1 MSVQQEYLRD
11 ATGRFGDY
19 RSLAERSF
27 AQVSDEEFF
36 RSVDPESNSIAVI
49 VRHVAGNMRSRWR
62 DFLTSDGEKPDRHRD
77 DEFEIA
83 AGTTR
88 ASIMAEWEAAWA
100 LVTDE
105 LGRLRPDDIERT
117 VTVRYEPM
125 SVVSAINRQLAHTA
139 YHVGQIAYLAK
150 HFRSSAWTPLT
161 VPRGRSD
168 EFNEQMKKKFRKVVA
183 T

>member
-11 ATGRFGDY
+11 VTGRFGDY

-36 RSVDPESNSIAVI
+36 RSVDPESNSIAVV
-49 VRHVAGNMRSRWR
+49 VRHLAGNMRSRWR
-62 DFLTSDGEKPDRHRD
+62 DFLTTDGEKPDRRRD

-83 AGTTR
+83 PATSR
-88 ASIMAEWEAAWA
+88 AVIMAEWEAAWA
-100 LVTDE
+100 LVTSE
-105 LGRLRPDDIERT
+105 LGRLRPEDVERT
-117 VTVRYEPM
+117 VMVRHEPM
-125 SVVSAINRQLAHTA
+125 SVVSAINRQLGHTA
-139 YHVGQIAYLAK
+139 YHVGQITYLAK

-168 EFNEQMKKKFRKVVA
+168 EFNEKMKTKFGK
-183 T
+183 